1 MTKKSDKK
9 IEKKFEKNKKL
20 TAEIDWLRL
29 TFIPNFLGDYKGSW
43 LFDSQIYIIE
53 FLKFFGFK
61 YDIDELLS
69 EKWTKLGYS
78 HTYEIIDGL
87 DIQVNDGR
95 RDMGICFDISGKGCD
110 NLLHHFQISENNE
123 QLFFDLVF
131 KKFENFKNKINDDD
145 NFYDI
150 FKMNVT
156 RCDIAIDYFNYPWTV
171 NKLYNK
177 INNETTAI
185 YYEKLNKDNQKYYE
199 TKSRSRLTAIMND
212 DAVQTFY
219 LGKSSKGKTYQVRV
233 YNKKLEQKEKNNII
247 DDSKIENYNR
257 IEIELHGYLAKSFFK
272 NSLKT
277 TDKTDF
283 IRLMFIYVCRR
294 FRLKN
299 KKDYHPITKEM
310 LKIID
315 GKQVSDFRK
324 IEKDKTLQDK
334 YEYLI
339 EYSGLVSFV
348 QVLMSTNGEDAVDD
362 FLENVKHLAKSR
374 DASERT
380 EKLIND
386 ILNQP
391 TYYSGV
397 ILKDE

>member
-1 MTKKSDKK
+1 MVKKSDKK
-9 IEKKFEKNKKL
+9 NKKI

-29 TFIPNFLGDYKGSW
+29 TFIPNFLSDYNGSW
-43 LFDSQIYIIE
+43 LVDSQIYIIE
-53 FLKFFGFK
+53 FLEFFGFEYK
-61 YDIDELLS
+61 IDKILS

-78 HTYEIIDGL
+78 HTYDIIDGL

-110 NLLHHFQISENNE
+110 NLLHHFQMSENNE
-123 QLFFDLVF
+123 QLFFDFVF

-150 FKMNVT
+150 FELNVT

-171 NKLYNK
+171 DKLYTK
-177 INNETTAI
+177 IKNETTAI
-185 YYEKLNKDNQKYYE
+185 YYEKLNKTNQKYSE
-199 TKSRSRLTAIMND
+199 VKSTSGLTAIMND

-219 LGKSSKGKTYQVRV
+219 LCKSSKGKTYQVRV
-233 YNKKLEQKEKNNII
+233 YNKKLEQEKKNNII
-247 DDSKIENYNR
+247 GDSTIENYNR
-257 IEIELHGYLAKSFFK
+257 IEIELHDFLAKSFFK

-339 EYSGLVSFV
+339 EYSGLLSFV
-348 QVLMSTNGEDAVDD
+348 QMLMSTNGEDAVDD

-374 DASERT
+374 DASDRT
-380 EKLIND
+380 EKIIND
-386 ILNQP
+386 INKQP